1 MPARN
6 RQLAL
11 AYSIRDPAG
20 KGVAEVLLDLVG
32 GEKAECPH
40 ATECYRLSN
49 GVILGG
55 FDADTPFMEMLS
67 STPDPGAEAV
77 IVLSRHS
84 SASGTKTLTVHHTGN
99 PTTTTFGGR
108 PKELAI
114 AFPQLSRALLAAY
127 KTAAKDAGIL
137 GEYDLKLEATH
148 HGPTTVNRPV
158 VFIEIGS
165 GPEEWRDPRA
175 RLAMAKAVLSVI
187 ASGPARDC
195 TPAVG
200 YGGGHYPAKFTRMHL
215 ESEYCFG
222 HILAKYVFREGL
234 DPDVVRQSVMKNH
247 PGLPKV
253 AVVEKKSLKSLERKT
268 LEGILGE
275 LGLEVVY
282 V

>member
-1 MPARN
+1 MPARGAW
-6 RQLAL
+6 LAL

-20 KGVAEVLLDLVG
+20 RGVARVLLDLVG
-32 GEKAECPH
+32 GEKVECPQ
-40 ATECYRLSN
+40 AAECYRLTN
-49 GVILGG
+49 GVVLGG
-55 FDADTPFMEMLS
+55 FDSDTPFMEMLS
-67 STPDPGAEAV
+67 ITPDPGAEAV

-84 SASGTKTLTVHHTGN
+84 SASGAKTLTVHHTGN
-99 PTTTTFGGR
+99 PTTNTFGGR
-108 PKELAI
+108 PRELAI

-127 KTAAKDAGIL
+127 KATAEDAGIL

-148 HGPTTVNRPV
+148 HGPTTVNKPV

-165 GPEEWRDPRA
+165 GPEEWQDPRA

-187 ASGPARDC
+187 NSGPTRDC

-200 YGGGHYPAKFTRMHL
+200 YGGGHYPVKFTRMHL

-234 DPDVVRQSVMKNH
+234 DPDVVRQSIAKNH
-247 PGLPKV
+247 PSPPKV
-253 AVVEKKSLKSLERKT
+253 AIVEKKSLKSSERKM
-268 LEGILGE
+268 LEGILEE
-275 LGLEVVY
+275 LGLEIVY